1 MATATQEQ
9 DGSTSMR
16 RILAANFAVIGD
28 ACFVLSAATGA
39 IEGVYAGSVCG
50 ALILVLLGY
59 TTIESVFSIVKKVS
73 HETKGGKCV
82 ED

>member
-28 ACFVLSAATGA
+28 ACLILGAANGK
-39 IEGVYAGSVCG
+39 IEGVYAGAVCG
-50 ALILVLLGY
+50 VLILVLLGY
-59 TTIESVFSIVKKVS
+59 TTIEGIFTTFKNVS
-73 HETKGGKCV
+73 RETKGGKCV